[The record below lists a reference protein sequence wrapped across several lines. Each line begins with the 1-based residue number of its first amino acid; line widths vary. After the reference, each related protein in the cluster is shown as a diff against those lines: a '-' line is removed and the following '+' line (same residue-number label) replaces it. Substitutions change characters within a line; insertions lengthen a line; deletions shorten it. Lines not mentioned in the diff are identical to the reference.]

1 MSKRPAL
8 YHAHPYRAKH
18 FRACVRLQSK
28 AKNFIRRP
36 SLGLKV
42 GAGSGP
48 LVRDSGEADPN
59 TNLPHLLGDC
69 LTCFRPDYEDECLEK
84 QVRLLA
90 TSKEGGTY
98 LFVIMHAKD
107 SLPGSQTDLSLLGAE

>member
-1 MSKRPAL
+1 MPRKTQPRLRTVTTKGKEFHRMSVPRPEGG
-8 YHAHPYRAKH
+8 R
-18 FRACVRLQSK
+18 RLRT
-28 AKNFIRRP
+28 F
-36 SLGLKV
+36 
-42 GAGSGP
+42 
-48 LVRDSGEADPN
+48 RDSGEADPN
-59 TNLPHLLGDC
+59 TNPPHLLGDC

-107 SLPGSQTDLSLLGAE
+107 SLPGSQTDLSLLEAE